1 MAINIGTNTDGDVTY
16 QNPPV
21 NRTLFPNIK
30 YGATPEEI
38 QEAVDA
44 WLDDHPEATT
54 TVEDGSILPVKL
66 DSTNIATD
74 GYVLSYNATEGK
86 FEWYDI
92 GGELDEINSDL
103 NDLKQ
108 GYNNIPSNKLSVH
121 LSGKRTHEGVVVTT
135 DIGNVK
141 NTFMVLPVQYDV
153 FSLES
158 GVNKLRL
165 FALFT
170 VPEEYLGRC
179 LGAFYLKK
187 YTSEPSEMLT
197 NTTDGIQRGS
207 SANVITNAVTGCLA
221 VNISFTDAD
230 WSDGL
235 IYRSLRLGIEIYSDT
250 TRTTL
255 ERVIYSEQFTYK
267 TNSMNPFSA
276 ELTNAS
282 SSDITNEGAI
292 WGGYLAIPKTKYNNV
307 FGISDFNYLS
317 QIADSKT
324 EPGPNPGVVSA
335 LVPYEE
341 NKSVVSVLRYGTIY
355 SVSNA
360 ISLKPPSKTVS
371 KAIASGDTFMLDD
384 LWYTATTDLAVG
396 DTLVV
401 GTNCEAVDE
410 PVISTSGSGIQSATI
425 TTVWSGT
432 QAQYD
437 QIVNKDANTLYFIKE
452 T

>member
-1 MAINIGTNTDGDVTY
+1 MAINIDTNTDGDVTY

-21 NRTLFPNIK
+21 NRVLFPNITDH
-30 YGATPEEI
+30 ATPEEI
-38 QEAVDA
+38 QAAVDA
-44 WLDDHPEATT
+44 WLEDHPEATT
-54 TVEDGSILPVKL
+54 TVQDGSILPVKL
-66 DSTNIATD
+66 DSSNDAAD
-74 GYVLSYNATEGK
+74 GYVLSWNNTAGK
-86 FEWYDI
+86 FEWVNVQADI
-92 GGELDEINSDL
+92 D
-103 NDLKQ
+103 DLKQ
-108 GYNNIPSNKLSVH
+108 DFNNTPSNKLSVH

-207 SANVITNAVTGCLA
+207 SANVITNTVTGCLA

-230 WSDGL
+230 WSGGL
-235 IYRSLRLGIEIYSDT
+235 IYRSLRVGIEIYTDT

-324 EPGPNPGVVSA
+324 EAGSNPGVVSA

-341 NKSVVSVLRYGTIY
+341 NKSVVSVLRYGDIY

-371 KAIASGDTFMLDD
+371 KAITSGDTFMLDG
-384 LWYTATTDLAVG
+384 LWYKATTDLAVG

-401 GTNCEAVDE
+401 GTNCLAIDD
-410 PVISTSGSGIQSATI
+410 PVISATCSGIQSATI

-437 QIVNKDANTLYFIKE
+437 AIVNKDANTLYFIKE